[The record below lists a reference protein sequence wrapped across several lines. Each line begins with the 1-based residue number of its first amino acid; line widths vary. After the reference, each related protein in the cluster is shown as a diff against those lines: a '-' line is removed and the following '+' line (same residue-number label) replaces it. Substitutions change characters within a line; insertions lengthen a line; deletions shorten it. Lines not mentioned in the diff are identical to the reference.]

1 MKSVHSALV
10 WLVFLPCLVQ
20 AEETPLAFERTEEDR
35 PRCAHYSATRQ
46 PFFGQLH
53 LHTQYSADAA
63 TLQTRLTPR
72 DTYRF
77 AQGEE
82 VGLAPFF
89 DTRNALKDG
98 LRYQQQHPEDGVNPF
113 QLGFVG
119 SLDNHNGTPSSAAA
133 TTCPR
138 RCSSAPGRRRSGTCH
153 EDGTAA
159 P

>member
-1 MKSVHSALV
+1 MSFAALTGAYLIDPDGRSVPAWSYV
-10 WLVFLPCLVQ
+10 
-20 AEETPLAFERTEEDR
+20 
-35 PRCAHYSATRQ
+35 
-46 PFFGQLH
+46 
-53 LHTQYSADAA
+53 
-63 TLQTRLTPR
+63 
-72 DTYRF
+72 
-77 AQGEE
+77 
-82 VGLAPFF
+82 
-89 DTRNALKDG
+89 RNALKDG

-119 SLDNHNGTPSSAAA
+119 SLDNHNGTPTATEVDYSSSAAA

>member
-46 PFFGQLH
+46 
-53 LHTQYSADAA
+53 
-63 TLQTRLTPR
+63 
-72 DTYRF
+72 
-77 AQGEE
+77 